1 MEELFAVLIFS
12 LPGILT
18 FWLIQMFGVSPSV
31 KKEGIEYTTI
41 TAMLWIPITF
51 FALIPYVLY
60 GAWVKRKILITNI
73 SDLVDLANNPLFLI
87 YFVIMTVLV
96 SFIIARFYVSEIHP
110 FLLNKINET
119 RENNNIAPFSKH
131 STVWNETFLKNEPMT
146 IQLILSN
153 GEKII
158 GLVSKAPRESEGT
171 RDLVV
176 NENMEFLE
184 GNIKWST
191 FIKDNN
197 ISVERN
203 FIDGN
208 SGSLVRIYNN
218 AEVEEALQHYTF
230 KE

>member
-1 MEELFAVLIFS
+1 
-12 LPGILT
+12 
-18 FWLIQMFGVSPSV
+18 MFGVSPSV
-31 KKEGIEYTTI
+31 KREGVEFATI
-41 TAMLWIPITF
+41 TAMLWIPITLF
-51 FALIPYVLY
+51 TLFPYVCFY
-60 GAWVKRKILITNI
+60 KFVKNKNVLTKI
-73 SDLVDLANNPLFLI
+73 SDLVDLADNPVFLL
-87 YFVIMTVLV
+87 YFVVTTVIISFLV
-96 SFIIARFYVSEIHP
+96 AKIYVIKIHP
-110 FLLNKINET
+110 FLLDMINET
-119 RENNNIAPFSKH
+119 RKNNNIAPFSKH

-176 NENMEFLE
+176 NENIEFLE
-184 GNIKWST
+184 ENLKWST
-191 FIKDNN
+191 FIEDNN